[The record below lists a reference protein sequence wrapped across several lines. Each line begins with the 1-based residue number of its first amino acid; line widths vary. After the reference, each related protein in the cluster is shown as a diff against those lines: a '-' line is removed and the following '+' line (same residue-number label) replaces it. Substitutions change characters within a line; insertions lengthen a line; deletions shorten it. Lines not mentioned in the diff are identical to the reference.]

1 MSNFGPGCKLGNL
14 LLSLAFTFVT
24 SREFKKI
31 YVADVRNEKIGDCA
45 RARGYPASIFQRRDQ
60 ERGVE
65 V

>member
-1 MSNFGPGCKLGNL
+1 MRKL
-14 LLSLAFTFVT
+14 A
-24 SREFKKI
+24 I
-31 YVADVRNEKIGDCA
+31 AA